1 MEENMAKTV
10 EGAGNTDAFYG
21 GGDAAPV
28 TSEGVPTPKTRD
40 TNDTEF
46 SDAAAEQMQKEAQK
60 PAQSKEENREFARKR
75 REAEREA
82 LIKET
87 RQKAIIE
94 VLGGKNPFTGEEMKD
109 SLDVEEYLAMREIE
123 REGGDPVADYAKFRK
138 NRERI
143 DAQRAQSERE
153 RADWYRR
160 DREDFITAHP
170 DVSLEELIAD
180 ERFRSFAKGKVG
192 DVPMKEIYAD
202 FVALTGHYEENARR
216 MASQMLANKK
226 ASPGALSTSQSPESD
241 YFTPEEVKKMSR
253 DEVRANYDKIRNS
266 MKKWK

>member
-10 EGAGNTDAFYG
+10 EGAERTDASNG
-21 GGDAAPV
+21 GVDAAPV
-28 TSEGVPTPKTRD
+28 TSEGVPTPTEKE
-40 TNDTEF
+40 TNDVEF
-46 SDAAAEQMQKEAQK
+46 SDGAQKAAEPKQTQT
-60 PAQSKEENREFARKR
+60 KEENREFARKR

-94 VLGGKNPFTGEEMKD
+94 VLGGKNPFTGDEMKD

-138 NRERI
+138 KRERI

-253 DEVRANYDKIRNS
+253 DEVRANYEKIRNS
-266 MKKWK
+266 MKKWN

>member
-1 MEENMAKTV
+1 MEENTAKTV
-10 EGAGNTDAFYG
+10 EGAESTDAPHG
-21 GGDAAPV
+21 GVDAAPV
-28 TSEGVPTPKTRD
+28 TSEGVPAPAQRE
-40 TNDTEF
+40 TNDVAF
-46 SDAAAEQMQKEAQK
+46 SDGATEGTGSKTAQT
-60 PAQSKEENREFARKR
+60 KEENREFARKR

-82 LIKET
+82 LIRET

-94 VLGGKNPFTGEEMKD
+94 ALGGKNPFTGDEMKD
-109 SLDVEEYLAMREIE
+109 SLDVEEYLAMKEIE

-160 DREDFITAHP
+160 DREEFIAAHP
-170 DVSLEELIAD
+170 DVNLEELIAD

-192 DVPMKEIYAD
+192 EVPMKEIYAD
-202 FVALTGHYEENARR
+202 FVSLTGHYEENARR

-241 YFTPEEVKKMSR
+241 YFTPEEVKKMTR
-253 DEVRANYDKIRNS
+253 DEIRANYDKIRSS
-266 MKKWK
+266 MKKWN